1 MKLLQFKHKVRNTN
15 RLASMG
21 SEESEESARELHEQ
35 QKKLVLEEDNV
46 RNVDTKLGRMQKKRS
61 NREGE
66 NGRFVLLV
74 VFYKDI
80 RHWLVL
86 YVKISKRLIFYTEN
100 KQNGQLI
107 FSLNIG
113 HFDQKTKTK
122 KWNKP
127 DNIIISQKNYQMLF
141 VWPSA

>member
-1 MKLLQFKHKVRNTN
+1 MRNAN

-46 RNVDTKLGRMQKKRS
+46 RNVDTKLGKMQKKRG

-74 VFYKDI
+74 V
-80 RHWLVL
+80 
-86 YVKISKRLIFYTEN
+86 
-100 KQNGQLI
+100 
-107 FSLNIG
+107 LN
-113 HFDQKTKTK
+113 
-122 KWNKP
+122 
-127 DNIIISQKNYQMLF
+127 MLQQD
-141 VWPSA
+141 

>member
-80 RHWLVL
+80 RH
-86 YVKISKRLIFYTEN
+86 
-100 KQNGQLI
+100 
-107 FSLNIG
+107 
-113 HFDQKTKTK
+113 
-122 KWNKP
+122 
-127 DNIIISQKNYQMLF
+127 
-141 VWPSA
+141 

>member
-21 SEESEESARELHEQ
+21 SEEPEESARELHEQ

-46 RNVDTKLGRMQKKRS
+46 RNVDNKLGKMQKKRG

-74 VFYKDI
+74 
-80 RHWLVL
+80 L
-86 YVKISKRLIFYTEN
+86 
-100 KQNGQLI
+100 
-107 FSLNIG
+107 LN
-113 HFDQKTKTK
+113 
-122 KWNKP
+122 
-127 DNIIISQKNYQMLF
+127 MLQQD
-141 VWPSA
+141 